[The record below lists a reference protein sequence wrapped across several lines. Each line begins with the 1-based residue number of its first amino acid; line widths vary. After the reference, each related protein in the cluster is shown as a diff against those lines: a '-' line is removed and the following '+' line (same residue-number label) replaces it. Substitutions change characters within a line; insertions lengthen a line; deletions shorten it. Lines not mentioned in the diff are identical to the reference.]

1 MFTTDTA
8 LTEIAT
14 LEGLRLECDIAQDIG
29 RVQEILAHFEAE
41 VAADKP
47 FDSFEIEFTR
57 EYLKDSIAA
66 FEAAAARKANPAPV
80 QYADGDELDEL
91 AGEDEGD
98 DVVAAPSPAPVAQ
111 PAPVAPATPRV
122 KAWNETIDVAFF
134 PDVRY
139 RMTKNGPEPSAP
151 MSTID
156 NLAYMLERYGIK
168 AAYNEMRKRVEF
180 GLPGHEFTDDNA
192 ENAAIAHIKSQARR
206 NGMPI
211 TEVKEYLLAI
221 GERNVTHPV
230 REWIESAAWDG
241 VSRMQSLIETLLVR
255 PEHVEH
261 RNAIVKRWLIS
272 CVAAAFS
279 QSRSDKFEL
288 ALVLQGGQGI
298 GKTTFIKRLCH
309 IHGAVKDGFNLDPD
323 NKDHVK
329 QFASHWVVELG
340 ELDGIFRKADIAKLK
355 AFLSH
360 TEDEIRLPYMPA
372 ESLFKRR
379 TVAAATVN
387 TGEFLTDS
395 TGNRRWG
402 TVPLLG
408 VARECDLDIQ
418 QVWAEVKALYDAGE
432 QWHLT
437 PDEDAMLK
445 AVNSEH
451 EAIDPVEEL
460 VREAFVLDQAP
471 VQLELV
477 GGGKKAKAEGCL
489 KLTATHVVLGLGLKV
504 DKRTVNEAAAVLR
517 KLAPHAEGR
526 DGKLGKFWLL
536 KPRRMADWGSVVNG

>member
-1 MFTTDTA
+1 MSLNTA
-8 LTEIAT
+8 LNT
-14 LEGLRLECDIAQDIG
+14 LDDIRLECDLTNDM
-29 RVQEILAHFEAE
+29 LAITALREQFEAE
-41 VAADKP
+41 VAAGKHVDE
-47 FDSFEIEFTR
+47 DDIEYTR
-57 EYLKDSIAA
+57 GYLEDRQADI
-66 FEAAAARKANPAPV
+66 EAAAASKSAPV
-80 QYADGDELDEL
+80 HAHIEHADEEELDEL
-91 AGEDEGD
+91 SGDDEGD
-98 DVVAAPSPAPVAQ
+98 DVVAAPAPVAQ
-111 PAPVAPATPRV
+111 PAPVAPAAPTV
-122 KAWNETIDVAFF
+122 KAWDETIDVACF

-180 GLPGHEFTDDNA
+180 GLPGHAFTDDNA

-221 GERNVTHPV
+221 GERNVQHPV
-230 REWIESAAWDG
+230 REWIESAPWDG
-241 VSRMQSLIETLLVR
+241 VPRMQSLIETLLVR

-298 GKTTFIKRLCH
+298 GKTTFIKRLCP

-437 PDEDAMLK
+437 PEEDAMLK
-445 AVNSEH
+445 LVNSEH

-536 KPRRMADWGSVVNG
+536 KPRRLTDWGSVVNG